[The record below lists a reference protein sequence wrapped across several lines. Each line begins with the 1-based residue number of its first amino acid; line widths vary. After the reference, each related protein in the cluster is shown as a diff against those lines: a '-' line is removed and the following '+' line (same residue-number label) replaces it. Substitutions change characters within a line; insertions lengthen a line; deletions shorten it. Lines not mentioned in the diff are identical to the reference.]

1 MSAYKIRKAL
11 KVSTFFM
18 VDRILHPHR
27 LLQVIPKKGSVVK
40 SGGAILKK
48 VVSLCYG

>member
-27 LLQVIPKKGSVVK
+27 LLQVIPKKWLRK
-40 SGGAILKK
+40 WLRNEKGAETQRL
-48 VVSLCYG
+48 